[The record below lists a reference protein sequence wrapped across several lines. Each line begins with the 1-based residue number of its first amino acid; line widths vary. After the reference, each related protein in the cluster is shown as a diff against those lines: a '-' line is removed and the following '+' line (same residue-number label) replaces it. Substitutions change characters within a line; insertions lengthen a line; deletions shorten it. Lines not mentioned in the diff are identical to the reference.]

1 MKHIKLMTIVAAT
14 AMLAVSC
21 GQKKETPKDES
32 PKYLVLYYSQTSNTK
47 AVAEQI
53 ANLLNADIE
62 EIVATQPYNGDF
74 QATIER
80 CIQERELGV
89 KPEIQPLTADISQYD
104 VIFIGYPVWFGTYAP
119 PVAAWLDQADLS
131 GKKVVPFCTFG
142 SGGLESS
149 AKDLAANQPNA
160 EVLPGYGVRAARLDA
175 MPKEVEE
182 FLKAGGF
189 IEGEYTPLPDF
200 GEMHDVTADETA
212 IFNTAVD
219 GYPMLNAQAK
229 SAAVRTIPNG
239 TEYLFVAMD
248 KPREAKADM
257 PPAGEL
263 QVYVTV
269 VEGETP
275 VFTKV
280 IR

>member
-62 EIVATQPYNGDF
+62 EIVATQPYDGDF

-119 PVAAWLDQADLS
+119 PVAALLDQIDLS

-149 AKDLAANQPNA
+149 VKDLVAKQPNA

-182 FLKAGGF
+182 FLKASGLL
-189 IEGEYTPLPDF
+189 EGEYTPLPDF
-200 GEMHDVTADETA
+200 GEMHDVSADEAA

-229 SAAVRTIPNG
+229 SVAVRTSPNG

-248 KPREAKADM
+248 KPRESKADM
-257 PPAGEL
+257 SPAGEL